1 MTETGASSGMPH
13 TITREAFR
21 QLPEGPPDFEF
32 EYGVLIPIPSLDV
45 TCVPARRK
53 PGRLSGLNSS
63 QVLSWIYKACSQNR
77 GRYERILASP
87 KWQKEQTMTEPV
99 T

>member
-32 EYGVLIPIPSLDV
+32 EYGVLIPKPRHDV

-53 PGRLSGLNSS
+53 PGRHSGLNSS
-63 QVLSWIYKACSQNR
+63 
-77 GRYERILASP
+77 
-87 KWQKEQTMTEPV
+87 
-99 T
+99 